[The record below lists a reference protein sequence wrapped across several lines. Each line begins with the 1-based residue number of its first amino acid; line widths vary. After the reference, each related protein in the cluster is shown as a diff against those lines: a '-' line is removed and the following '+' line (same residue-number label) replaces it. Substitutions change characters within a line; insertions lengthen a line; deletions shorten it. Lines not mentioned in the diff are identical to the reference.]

1 MCLLLEHRVGFLFPP
16 CGPTTAAQRK
26 VVITES
32 GSSDQHLPACAFEM
46 WRWLLSP
53 QTLI

>member
-1 MCLLLEHRVGFLFPP
+1 MPLLLEHRVGFLSPP
-16 CGPTTAAQRK
+16 CGPITAAQRK

-32 GSSDQHLPACAFEM
+32 GSSDQHLPAYAFEM
-46 WRWLLSP
+46 WRLLLSP